1 MSQNPWDD
9 PDKKDPLTTDD
20 VSGEATDAAEPPK
33 LDTKVD
39 KALKSVAD
47 GADKSKEWRLIEKV
61 VSTLN
66 VEQRRSRRWGIFF
79 KSLTFIYLFALLG
92 IFLMGRDIS
101 GAKESV
107 DRQPHV
113 AIIEVRGVIADTADA
128 SADNVI
134 TALRKAFST
143 RQAEAVILRINSP
156 GGSPVQ
162 AGYINDEINRLR
174 ALNPDKKVYAV
185 ITDIGASG
193 GYYVA
198 VAADEIYADKSSLV
212 GSIGVTAS
220 GFGFVD
226 LIEKMG
232 IERRIMTSGDNK
244 AFLDPFSPQKED
256 ETEFWK
262 TVLATTHQQFIRVVQ
277 EGRGDR
283 LVDTNEVFTG
293 LIWSGEQ
300 ALELGLID
308 GLGSSSY
315 VARELV
321 GVERIIDYTHT
332 PSPFDRLFDRL
343 GVSIA
348 KHLSMQLT
356 QQWAPELR

>member
-9 PDKKDPLTTDD
+9 PEKKESS
-20 VSGEATDAAEPPK
+20 VNEANQNEDSTSAT

-39 KALKSVAD
+39 QALKSVAEVP
-47 GADKSKEWRLIEKV
+47 DKSKEWRLIEKV

-113 AIIEVRGVIADTADA
+113 AIIDIRGVIADGADA

-134 TALRKAFST
+134 TALRKAFSS
-143 RQAEAVILRINSP
+143 RQVEAVILRINSP

-162 AGYINDEINRLR
+162 AGYINDEINRLKS
-174 ALNPDKKVYAV
+174 LNPEKTVYAV

-193 GYYVA
+193 GYYIA
-198 VAADEIYADKSSLV
+198 VAADQIYADKASLV
-212 GSIGVTAS
+212 GSIGVTS
-220 GFGFVD
+220 SSFGFVD
-226 LIEKMG
+226 LIERMG

-262 TVLATTHQQFIRVVQ
+262 TVLNTTHQQFIRVVQ

-283 LVDTNEVFTG
+283 LVDSDKLFTG

-300 ALELGLID
+300 ALELGLVD

-321 GVERIIDYTHT
+321 GIERMVDYTHT

-343 GVSIA
+343 GVHIA
-348 KHLSMQLT
+348 KQITAQLSQH
-356 QQWAPELR
+356 WAPELR

>member
-9 PDKKDPLTTDD
+9 PDKKDPLTTDE
-20 VSGEATDAAEPPK
+20 VSGEPTDVAEPPK
-33 LDTKVD
+33 LDSKVD

-47 GADKSKEWRLIEKV
+47 GADKSKEWRLIEKI
-61 VSTLN
+61 VSTLSD
-66 VEQRRSRRWGIFF
+66 EQKRSRRWGIFF

-92 IFLMGRDIS
+92 IFLIGRDIS
-101 GAKESV
+101 GAKEAV

-113 AIIEVRGVIADTADA
+113 AIIEIRGVIADAADA

-143 RQAEAVILRINSP
+143 RQAEAIILRINSP

-162 AGYINDEINRLR
+162 AGYINDEVKRLR
-174 ALNPDKKVYAV
+174 ALHPSKRVYAV

-256 ETEFWK
+256 ETEFWR
-262 TVLATTHQQFIRVVQ
+262 TVLDTTHQQFIRVVQ

-300 ALELGLID
+300 ALELGLVD

-348 KHLSMQLT
+348 KHLSIQLT
-356 QQWAPELR
+356 QRWAPELR